1 MKTCLRLADIKKSA
15 YVMALALTIG
25 FMPCATQTAS
35 ATSLQTSAD
44 GNHQTQAQPVSLH
57 PGKAIVQSLR
67 TPSLFGTAES
77 RSADTSAFTKFNKAV
92 ALLNDTTA
100 PLPRELAALKD
111 APLLAKVEAVNAHYN
126 KVRYIED
133 KNNYGKSD
141 YWAMPAEFTRVG
153 GDCEDYVLAKY
164 SALKDLGVSEDKLRM
179 VILQDTL
186 KNLPHAI
193 LVVYT
198 EDGAKFLDN
207 QFKTVKDVAG
217 FTRYAPIYSINR
229 TGWWRHT

>member
-1 MKTCLRLADIKKSA
+1 MKTGAHLANIKKAA
-15 YVMALALTIG
+15 YVAALAFALG
-25 FMPCATQTAS
+25 FMPCTTQTAS
-35 ATSLQTSAD
+35 ATSLQTSPD
-44 GNHQTQAQPVSLH
+44 GNHQTQAQPVALH
-57 PGKAIVQSLR
+57 PGTALSQSLR
-67 TPSLFGTAES
+67 TPSLFGSGET
-77 RSADTSAFTKFNKAV
+77 RSADTSAFIKFNRAV
-92 ALLNDTTA
+92 ARLNDTTA
-100 PLPRELAALKD
+100 PLPRELSMLKGAA
-111 APLLAKVEAVNAHYN
+111 LLAKVEAVNTHFN

-133 KNNYGKSD
+133 KNNYGTSD
-141 YWAMPAEFTRVG
+141 YWAMPTEFTRVG

-164 SALKDLGVSEDKLRM
+164 AALKDLGVSEDKLRM

-207 QFKTVKDVAG
+207 QFKTVKDVEG